1 MQMKSTPKLPLLA
14 ALTALALGLA
24 ACGSSSSS
32 SSSAAPAAS
41 GTGTGASG
49 GTSTSASSGTGTSG
63 GAAAGGAGS
72 AQSIAA
78 DPSGQLAYTKKTLTA
93 NAGTVK
99 IAFTNK
105 SPLGHN
111 LTIQKGTNGPV
122 VGATPTFDGGTK
134 VLSVK
139 LAAGTYTFFCSVPG
153 HRMAGMVGTLTVK

>member
-1 MQMKSTPKLPLLA
+1 MQMKSTRKLPLLT
-14 ALTALALGLA
+14 ALIALALGLA
-24 ACGSSSSS
+24 ACGSSSNS
-32 SSSAAPAAS
+32 SSSAAPASS

-49 GTSTSASSGTGTSG
+49 ATSTSASSGTGTSG
-63 GAAAGGAGS
+63 GAAAGAGG

-111 LTIQKGTNGPV
+111 LTIQKGTNGAV

-139 LAAGTYTFFCSVPG
+139 LTPGTYTFFCSVPG
-153 HRMAGMVGTLTVK
+153 HRAAGMVGTLTVS

>member
-1 MQMKSTPKLPLLA
+1 MSMRSMPKLPILA
-14 ALTALALGLA
+14 ALTALSLGLA

-32 SSSAAPAAS
+32 SSATSAAGATSASS
-41 GTGTGASG
+41 GT

-63 GAAAGGAGS
+63 GAAAGAGGAQ
-72 AQSIAA
+72 AIAA
-78 DPSGQLAYTKKTLTA
+78 NPSGQLAYTKKTLTA

-111 LTIQKGTNGPV
+111 LTIQKGTNGAV

-139 LAAGTYTFFCSVPG
+139 LAPGTYTFFCSVPG

>member
-1 MQMKSTPKLPLLA
+1 MSTRTRKLAFLA
-14 ALTALALGLA
+14 PALTALALGVA

-32 SSSAAPAAS
+32 SSAAPA
-41 GTGTGASG
+41 SG
-49 GTSTSASSGTGTSG
+49 GSATSTSSSAGTSG
-63 GAAAGGAGS
+63 GAAASGGE
-72 AQSIAA
+72 QSIAA

-105 SPLGHN
+105 SPLSHN
-111 LTIQKGTNGPV
+111 LTIQKGTNGAV

-139 LAAGTYTFFCSVPG
+139 LAPGTYTFFCSVPG

>member
-1 MQMKSTPKLPLLA
+1 MPIRAMPNLPVLA
-14 ALTALALGLA
+14 TLTALSLGLA

-32 SSSAAPAAS
+32 SSSAASAS
-41 GTGTGASG
+41 GGT
-49 GTSTSASSGTGTSG
+49 GTSTSAASSSSAGTGTSD
-63 GAAAGGAGS
+63 GAAAGGGGEQA
-72 AQSIAA
+72 IAA
-78 DPSGQLAYTKKTLTA
+78 NPSGQLAYTKKTLAA

-105 SPLGHN
+105 SPEDHN

-122 VGATPTFDGGTK
+122 VGATPTFVGGTK

-139 LAAGTYTFFCSVPG
+139 LAPGTYTFFCSVPG

>member
-1 MQMKSTPKLPLLA
+1 MSMRSMPKLPILA
-14 ALTALALGLA
+14 ALTALSLGLA

-32 SSSAAPAAS
+32 SSATSAAGATSAS
-41 GTGTGASG
+41 S
-49 GTSTSASSGTGTSG
+49 GTSTSASAGTGTSG
-63 GAAAGGAGS
+63 GAAAGAGGAQ
-72 AQSIAA
+72 AIAA

-111 LTIQKGTNGPV
+111 LTIQKGTNGAV

-139 LAAGTYTFFCSVPG
+139 LAPGTYTFFCSVPG